1 MKGHDLSKLQNNL
14 EEAALVAEEL
24 SVTKMNSDSSVTPCR
39 TLAKRL
45 LKADR
50 QDLLLCGVYARR
62 EASYGNID
70 HARRV
75 FDMALSSIEGLPLE
89 LRSIAPLIYFW
100 YAETELANDPL
111 NSRESSIRAVHILS
125 CLGSGE
131 TYGPFKGQP
140 SSVQL
145 LRAHQGF
152 TQKIGTVRSAW
163 VCGIVDDQ
171 SVSLV
176 CSASLFEELTSGWT
190 AGIQILDQAFAMV
203 LPGMYL
209 SFAPK
214 DSTSNASSFSRVY
227 ESFLHFSD

>member
-1 MKGHDLSKLQNNL
+1 MHFFN
-14 EEAALVAEEL
+14 
-24 SVTKMNSDSSVTPCR
+24 VTNK
-39 TLAKRL
+39 
-45 LKADR
+45 
-50 QDLLLCGVYARR
+50 Q
-62 EASYGNID
+62 
-70 HARRV
+70 
-75 FDMALSSIEGLPLE
+75 E

-100 YAETELANDPL
+100 YAEMELANNPL
-111 NSRESSIRAVHILS
+111 NGHHESSLRAVHILS

-131 TYGPFKGQP
+131 PYSPFKGQV

-163 VCGIVDDQ
+163 GRGIIDDQ

-176 CSASLFEELTSGWT
+176 CSVALFEELTSGWT

-209 SFAPK
+209 CFA
-214 DSTSNASSFSRVY
+214 S
-227 ESFLHFSD
+227 